1 MATVR
6 ARPQSTRTGFAEPIN
21 TTGSLQEEIERMAY
35 DLYEQRG
42 RIDGHDWEDWLE
54 AERIVTQREK
64 ACIQSG

>member
-6 ARPQSTRTGFAEPIN
+6 ARHQSTRTGLAEPVN
-21 TTGSLQEEIERMAY
+21 TPGSLQEEIERTAY

-54 AERIVTQREK
+54 AERMVKQREE
-64 ACIQSG
+64 AGIRSG

>member
-6 ARPQSTRTGFAEPIN
+6 ARHQSTRTGLAEPIN
-21 TTGSLQEEIERMAY
+21 PAGSLQQEIERVAY

-54 AERIVTQREK
+54 AERIIRQREE
-64 ACIQSG
+64 ASLQAR